1 MVPMTRPSAALNS
14 SPASS
19 PAIKID
25 QMELAPIP
33 LGVIK
38 QKAVQH
44 ILRIRMLFKTLQSAD
59 SQIRIGVGLGC
70 DGTNSR
76 SDVRNSGAHGQVTG
90 RHGNAETTVVGIT
103 RQD

>member
-1 MVPMTRPSAALNS
+1 MVPMPRPSAALNS
-14 SPASS
+14 CPASS

-44 ILRIRMLFKTLQSAD
+44 ILRIRMLFKTLQSAN
-59 SQIRIGVGLGC
+59 SQIRIGVSLGC

>member
-1 MVPMTRPSAALNS
+1 MMPMTGPSAAPNS
-14 SPASS
+14 SPASRA
-19 PAIKID
+19 PIKID

-33 LGVIK
+33 LGVIQ

-44 ILRIRMLFKTLQSAD
+44 ILRIRMLFKTLQSAN
-59 SQIRIGVGLGC
+59 SQIRIGVSLGC

-76 SDVRNSGAHGQVTG
+76 SDVGNSGAHGQVTG
-90 RHGNAETTVVGIT
+90 RYGNAETTVVGIS